1 MSGDQEFSV
10 SDRNSGEH
18 GAPGGAAPTPVV
30 IPWVLHGTGEAA
42 VRAQA
47 HKLSAFLSGRGP
59 EQETPDPHD
68 IGLSLVTTR
77 AALAHRGVVLGT
89 DREGLLAGLDAL
101 ATGGLGGTA
110 VTGSVTGGSSTPA
123 VFVFPGQGSQWQGMA
138 VELLDTE
145 PAFAASLAQC
155 STALAAFTDW
165 DLEAVLRGEADAPT
179 FDRVDVVQPVLW
191 AVMVS
196 LAALWRSYGVEPAAV
211 VGHSQGEIAAA
222 CVAGA
227 LTLEDGARVVALRS
241 QLIAEELAGQ
251 GGMMSVPLPAAELE
265 TRLGPWEG
273 RVQLAAVNGPG
284 STIVAG
290 ENAALDEVHEN
301 LTAQGVQARKIRVD
315 YASHSHYVEA
325 LKDKLHVLL
334 APVRPRRSEIAFY
347 STVTGALID
356 TTRLDGTYWFTNL
369 RQTVRFEEA
378 TRALLADGYGL
389 FVEASPHPVLRN
401 GLGETFESA
410 GAQATAVGSLRR
422 NDGGPLRFAT
432 SLAEASLGG
441 APVRWTDFFAP
452 DARVTDLPT
461 YAFQNHRYWIDST
474 TAGTDVTAAGLDSAA
489 HPLLGAVLTS
499 SASGETV
506 FTGRVGLSSHPWL
519 ADHEALGT
527 VLVPGTAFVDLA
539 LMAGQHTG
547 SETVRELTLQAPLV
561 LPTDGRLQL
570 QVTVGAPDESGGRP
584 VSVQSR
590 GESGDTTWTRHATG
604 ILDTD
609 APAPA
614 APGADLASW
623 PPPGAEPVPLDGA
636 YERLLDRGYAY
647 GPVFQGLKGLWRRA
661 GELFAEVE
669 LDEQAHTDAARFG
682 LHPALLDSA
691 LHAELLAG
699 EDESGET
706 VLPFA
711 WTGVSLHAVGAT
723 SLRVHLAKA
732 GPDATR
738 ITAAD
743 ATGAPVLTVDSL
755 VARAVSPEQLAAA
768 GAGSGPVP
776 YAVRW
781 VPVATAAGATPPA
794 TGSWGVAGTG
804 AAADA
809 LATVLGV
816 PAHADP
822 AALADASSDAP
833 PQVVVALLTGSAEE
847 SDVPDAVRRTTL
859 RTLELVQSWL
869 ADDRFADS
877 TLLLVTSGAVAAA
890 EAGAPDL
897 AQAPQWSLLRSAQA
911 ENPGRF
917 VLVDTDADL
926 AAGAVP
932 AAGALAAALASG
944 EPETALRN
952 GDVLA
957 PRLAAADPAPRAEL
971 DPEGTVLVTG
981 GTGGLGALVARHL
994 VTEHGARRLLL
1005 TSRRGPAA
1013 PGAAE
1018 LRAELAE
1025 LGADAEI
1032 VACDAAD
1039 RGALADLLAGIDPAH
1054 RLTAVVHAAGV
1065 LDDGLVGSLTAERL
1079 DSVLR
1084 AKADSAWHLH
1094 ELTREL
1100 DLAAFVLFSSIA
1112 GTLGSAGQANYA
1124 ASNAFL
1130 DALAAH
1136 RRAAGLPAVSMAWGL
1151 WADGTGMTGH
1161 LDEATVARMR
1171 RGGFPPIGAAEGLA
1185 LFDSAFTGTADG
1197 GALRVLLKLDTA
1209 ALRVA
1214 AGSGSVPAPLRSLVR
1229 TPPRQAAK
1237 AADGGEGSFGD
1248 RLTALSGAERT
1259 KALLELVRRQVAEV
1273 LGHGSTDAVDPDR
1286 AFKELGFDSL
1296 TAVELRNRVNAAT
1309 GLRLPPTL
1317 VFDYPSARVLAKH
1330 LEGQFGG
1337 ATAGQSAPAAVAVDQ
1352 DEPLAIV
1359 AMACRFPGGV
1369 ESPEDLWKLVAEGT
1383 DAVSAFPEDRGWNID
1398 ELYHPEPGEPGR
1410 TYTRS
1415 GGFLYDAADF
1425 DSGFFGISPNEALAM
1440 DPQQRLLLET
1450 SWQLFERAG
1459 IDPATL
1465 RGSSTGVFAGMMYH
1479 DYADSS
1485 AAGSIVSGR
1494 LSYHYGLEG
1503 PAVTVDTACS
1513 SSLVAVH
1520 LAGQALRSGECSM
1533 ALVGG
1538 VTVMATPGVL
1548 IEFGQQRGL
1557 AADGRCKPFADAAD
1571 GTGFAEGV
1579 GLLLLERLS
1588 DARRNGHQVLA
1599 VVKGTAVN
1607 QDGASN
1613 GLTAPNGPSQQR
1625 VIRQALASAG
1635 LAAADIDAVEAH
1647 GTGTVL
1653 GDPIEAQALL
1663 ATYGQDRPADRPL
1676 WLGSVKSNLGHTQ
1689 AAAGVAGVIKMVEAM
1704 RHGVL
1709 PRTLHVDRPSQK
1721 VDWDAGAVRLL
1732 TEARDWAGEGPRR
1745 AGISSFGISG
1755 TNAHVIVEH
1764 VPDEQPEPATAPE
1777 ATAPEAEP
1785 AEDTGPV
1792 AWLLSAAGG
1801 EALADQARRLADHV
1815 TRQPALRPVDVAYS
1829 LGSGRPLLSH
1839 RAVVVGEDR
1848 EELLGRLAALA
1859 AQPSAATA
1867 ASGPAGATAFLFTGQ
1882 GAQRPG
1888 MGRELYEAHPV
1899 FARAVDAA
1907 AEAFDP
1913 HLDRPLLEVMWGT
1926 DAELLNRTEYAQ
1938 PALFTME
1945 IALFRLA
1952 ESWGIRPD
1960 YLAGHSIGELAAIRA
1975 AGVLSLEDVA
1985 ALVAARGRLIQNL
1998 PAGGAMVAIRATEAE
2013 VLPLLT
2019 DAVSLAAVNG
2029 PSSVVVSGA
2038 EAEVLALAARFE
2050 ADGRKTSR
2058 LRVSHAFHSPLMEP
2072 MLDDFRTVARKM
2084 TYRKPVIPVVSTLTG
2099 RLATAEELGDPE
2111 YWVRHVR
2118 GTVRFEDAVHTLEAE
2133 EVTTYLEL
2141 GPDAVLSSL
2150 GADCLTGE
2158 RDVAFLPALRRDRP
2172 EPRELV
2178 TAAGQ
2183 AASRGVAVDWSA
2195 VHTSSHPR
2203 RVELP
2208 GYAFQRRRYWLDSVA
2223 GSGDVTAVGQQSAGH
2238 PLLGAVV
2245 ELPDTDGLVLTG
2257 RLSATGQSWLTDHD
2271 LLGSVV
2277 LGGAG
2282 LVELALHAAARTGC
2296 TALRELAVESPLV
2309 LPERDTVDLRVTIG
2323 APDPS
2328 GARPVAVHSRTSTD
2342 QESAW
2347 SRHATGTAVPGHTPG
2362 QPPAADAAWPP
2373 AGATPV
2379 ATNHAYEALLARGY
2393 GYGPAFQGLR
2403 AAWRRGEELFAEIE
2417 LPEGPDRDAGR
2428 FTLHPAL
2435 LDAALHVQRLTT
2447 DAPAQLDADW
2457 QGVAL
2462 HATGSA
2468 SLRVRLAPARDGG
2481 HTVTAT
2487 DADGQPVLTV
2497 DRVVPR
2503 PITAAELTAGQGIAQ
2518 EALFRLDWRTA
2529 PAAASRT
2536 RPQGLAVL
2544 GTDRLGLGEDVPAH
2558 ENLDALL
2565 AAVAT
2570 GPAPELVVH
2579 LADGPDAAPETL
2591 ALLHHWTADE
2601 RLGAVPLTIVTRE
2614 QSAATGMV
2622 RALLRSARA
2631 ESGCPL
2637 TLIALDGSDASLHAL
2652 PAALAAGEPETELRA
2667 GTLLVPR
2674 LVPAPAPAPAT
2685 APAWDPE
2692 GTVLVTGAP
2701 GTATA
2706 LARHL
2711 VTERG
2716 VRHLVLAPE
2725 QGLPANHDGP
2735 NPLEGLDAEISVLT
2749 TDLTDPAA
2757 VAGLVGSIAA
2767 EHPLTAVVHTAHE
2780 APDGTSFAGFT
2791 ADRLAASDRSDRAAW
2806 NLHRATRDSAPA
2818 AFVLISSAEA
2828 LLQGDGQAGTGFA
2841 QIGFEALAGYRQGKG
2856 LPVTSLAYGP
2866 WQTPGTAAASRDRAG
2881 LPALTGEEGLAL
2893 FDAALAREATGT
2905 LAAVRLDRA
2914 VLRTRPEELPYVL
2927 RSLVRT
2933 PGRSAAPADGTSLAQ
2948 RLAGLAPD
2956 ERERTLL
2963 TLVREQVAAVLG
2975 HPDPDAVDPERAFQ
2989 ELGFDSMAAVD
3000 LRKRL
3005 GAVTGLRL
3013 PATLVFDHPTCRAAA
3028 GYLDGVLAP
3037 ADSDGARPVLDETD
3051 RLETALAA
3059 ADPTPAE
3066 AARITARLEALLRKW
3081 RDVQDGSA
3089 APETDDKFASATDD
3103 ELFQALDDLEMG

>member
-1 MSGDQEFSV
+1 M
-10 SDRNSGEH
+10 
-18 GAPGGAAPTPVV
+18 

-42 VRAQA
+42 VCAQA
-47 HKLSAFLSGRGP
+47 LKLSAFLSERGP
-59 EQETPDPHD
+59 QGQAPRPHD
-68 IGLSLVTTR
+68 IGLSLATTR
-77 AALAHRGVVLGT
+77 AALPHRGVVLGT
-89 DREGLLAGLDAL
+89 DRESLLEGLEAL
-101 ATGGLGGTA
+101 AAGGLGGTV
-110 VTGSVTGGSSTPA
+110 VTGPVTGTGSTPA

-138 VELLDTE
+138 VELLDTA
-145 PAFAASLAQC
+145 PAFATALAQC
-155 STALAAFTDW
+155 ATALRAFTDW
-165 DLEAVLRGEADAPT
+165 DLEDVLRGEPGAPT
-179 FDRVDVVQPVLW
+179 FERVDVVQPVLW
-191 AVMVS
+191 AVMIS
-196 LAALWRSYGVEPAAV
+196 LAALWRSYGIEPAAV

-265 TRLGPWEG
+265 TRLAPWQG

-356 TTRLDGTYWFTNL
+356 TSELDGSYWFTNL
-369 RQTVRFEEA
+369 RQTVRFEAA

-422 NDGGPLRFAT
+422 NDGGLLRFAT

-441 APVRWTDFFAP
+441 APVAWTDFFAP

-461 YAFQNHRYWIDST
+461 YAFQNRRYWIDST
-474 TAGTDVTAAGLDSAA
+474 TGGADVTAAGLDSAA
-489 HPLLGAVLTS
+489 HPLLGAVITS

-519 ADHEALGT
+519 ADHEALGS

-539 LMAGQHTG
+539 LRAGRHTG
-547 SETVRELTLQAPLV
+547 SESVRELTLQAPLV
-561 LPTDGRLQL
+561 LPADGRLQL
-570 QVTVGAPDESGGRP
+570 QVTVGAPDEGDGRP
-584 VSVQSR
+584 VTIQSR
-590 GESGDTTWTRHATG
+590 GENGDDTWTRHATG
-604 ILDTD
+604 TLDARAPLAA
-609 APAPA
+609 APA
-614 APGADLASW
+614 ADLASW
-623 PPPGAEPVPLDGA
+623 PPPGAEPVPLEGA

-647 GPVFQGLKGLWRRA
+647 GPVFQGLKGLWRR
-661 GELFAEVE
+661 GRELFAEVE
-669 LDEQAHTDAARFG
+669 LDEQAHTDAARFD

-699 EDESGET
+699 QDESGDT

-711 WTGVSLHAVGAT
+711 WTGVTLHAIGAT
-723 SLRVHLAKA
+723 SLRVHLAEA

-743 ATGAPVLTVDSL
+743 GTGEPVLTVDSL

-768 GAGSGPVP
+768 GAGSGPQP

-781 VPVATAAGATPPA
+781 IPVSTTAGAARPAAG
-794 TGSWGVAGTG
+794 SWAVAGSG
-804 AAADA
+804 AAADD
-809 LATVLGV
+809 LAAALGV
-816 PAHADP
+816 PAHEDL
-822 AALADASSDAP
+822 AALADATADAP
-833 PQVVVALLTGSAEE
+833 PQVVVALLTGSAEPG
-847 SDVPDAVRRTTL
+847 DVPAAVRRSTG
-859 RTLELVQSWL
+859 RALERVQSWL
-869 ADDRFADS
+869 ADDRFADA
-877 TLLLVTSGAVAAA
+877 TLLLVTGGAVAAA
-890 EAGAPDL
+890 GNGAPDL
-897 AQAPQWSLLRSAQA
+897 AQAPQWALLRSAQA

-926 AAGAVP
+926 AAGTAP
-932 AAGALAAALASG
+932 GADALAAALATG
-944 EPETALRN
+944 EPETALRD
-952 GDVLA
+952 GEVLA
-957 PRLAAADPAPRAEL
+957 PRLTAADPAPRAEF
-971 DPEGTVLVTG
+971 DPEGTVLITG

-994 VTEHGARRLLL
+994 VTRHGARRLLL

-1013 PGAAE
+1013 PGAAD

-1025 LGADAEI
+1025 LGAEAEI
-1032 VACDAAD
+1032 AACDTAERDSLAA
-1039 RGALADLLAGIDPAH
+1039 LIAGIDPAH
-1054 RLTAVVHAAGV
+1054 PLTAVVHAAGV
-1065 LDDGLVGSLTAERL
+1065 LDDGLIGSLTAERL
-1079 DSVLR
+1079 DVVLR

-1094 ELTREL
+1094 ELTRDL

-1124 ASNAFL
+1124 ASNGFL

-1171 RGGFPPIGAAEGLA
+1171 RGGFPPIAAAEGLA
-1185 LFDSAFTGTADG
+1185 LFDSAFTATADG
-1197 GALRVLLKLDTA
+1197 GSLRVLLKLDTA

-1214 AGSGSVPAPLRSLVR
+1214 AGSGTVPALLRSLVR
-1229 TPPRQAAK
+1229 VPLRQAVK
-1237 AADGGEGSFGD
+1237 ADRGEASFGD
-1248 RLTALSGAERT
+1248 RLASLSGGERT
-1259 KALLELVRRQVAEV
+1259 KALLDLVRRQVAEV
-1273 LGHGSTDAVDPDR
+1273 LGHGSVDAVDPDR

-1330 LEGQFGG
+1330 LEGQFAGSGAQAGG
-1337 ATAGQSAPAAVAVDQ
+1337 AAPAAAAADP

-1369 ESPEDLWKLVAEGT
+1369 ESPEDLWKLVADGT
-1383 DAVSAFPEDRGWNID
+1383 DAVSAFPGDRGWNID
-1398 ELYHPEPGEPGR
+1398 ELYHPEPGRPGR
-1410 TYTRS
+1410 TYTKS
-1415 GGFLYDAADF
+1415 GGFLHDAADF
-1425 DSGFFGISPNEALAM
+1425 DPGFFGISPNEALAM

-1520 LAGQALRSGECSM
+1520 LAGQALRSGECSL

-1571 GTGFAEGV
+1571 GTGFSEGV

-1599 VVKGTAVN
+1599 VVKGSAVN

-1635 LAAADIDAVEAH
+1635 LSAADVDAVEAH

-1663 ATYGQDRPADRPL
+1663 ATYGQDRPGDRPL
-1676 WLGSVKSNLGHTQ
+1676 WLGSIKSNIGHAQ

-1704 RHGVL
+1704 RRGVL

-1721 VDWDAGAVRLL
+1721 VDWEAGAVRLL
-1732 TEARDWAGEGPRR
+1732 TEARDWSAEGPRR
-1745 AGISSFGISG
+1745 AGVSSFGISG

-1764 VPDEQPEPATAPE
+1764 VPDEEPGSAAAPGSASPGPES
-1777 ATAPEAEP
+1777 
-1785 AEDTGPV
+1785 AEDTGAV

-1815 TRQPALRPVDVAYS
+1815 ARRPGLRPVDVAYS
-1829 LGSGRPLLSH
+1829 LGTGRPLLSH

-1848 EELLGRLAALA
+1848 EELLGALA
-1859 AQPSAATA
+1859 GLAGQPPAATA
-1867 ASGPAGATAFLFTGQ
+1867 ASGPAGSTAFLFTGQ

-1888 MGRELYEAHPV
+1888 MGRGLYEAHPV

-1907 AEAFDP
+1907 AEALDP
-1913 HLDRPLLEVMWGT
+1913 HLERPLLDVMWGT
-1926 DAELLNRTEYAQ
+1926 DAELLSRTEYAQ
-1938 PALFTME
+1938 PALFALE

-1960 YLAGHSIGELAAIRA
+1960 YLAGHSVGELAAARA
-1975 AGVLSLEDVA
+1975 AGVFSLEDVA

-1998 PAGGAMVAIRATEAE
+1998 PAGGAMVAIRAAEAE
-2013 VLPLLT
+2013 VAPFLD

-2038 EAEVLALAARFE
+2038 ADEVLALAARFE

-2058 LRVSHAFHSPLMEP
+2058 LKVSHAFHSPLMEP

-2084 TYRKPVIPVVSTLTG
+2084 TYRKPAIPVVSTLTG

-2118 GTVRFEDAVHTLEAE
+2118 GTVRFEDAVRTLDAH

-2178 TAAGQ
+2178 AAAGR

-2195 VHTSSHPR
+2195 VHTPR
-2203 RVELP
+2203 QPHRVELP

-2223 GSGDVTAVGQQSAGH
+2223 GSGDVTTVGQQSAGH

-2257 RLSATGQSWLTDHD
+2257 RLSATGQAWLADHD
-2271 LLGSVV
+2271 LLGTVL
-2277 LGGAG
+2277 LGGGA

-2296 TALRELAVESPLV
+2296 TGLRELAVESLLV
-2309 LPERDTVDLRVTIG
+2309 LPERDTVDLRVTVG
-2323 APDPS
+2323 APDAS
-2328 GARPVAVHSRTSTD
+2328 GARPVHVHSRTGTGTGTGTGPDSG
-2342 QESAW
+2342 W
-2347 SRHATGTAVPGHTPG
+2347 RRNATGTAVPGHTPAQTPDTG
-2362 QPPAADAAWPP
+2362 AAWPP
-2373 AGATPV
+2373 AGATPL
-2379 ATNHAYEALLARGY
+2379 ATDRAYEELLARGY

-2403 AAWRRGEELFAEIE
+2403 AAWQRGRELFAEIG
-2417 LPEGPDRDAGR
+2417 LPEGADRDADR

-2435 LDAALHVQRLTT
+2435 LDAALHAQRLTA
-2447 DAPAQLDADW
+2447 DASVQYDADW

-2462 HATGSA
+2462 HATGSRD
-2468 SLRVRLAPARDGG
+2468 LRVHLAPAEDGG
-2481 HTVTAT
+2481 TALTASDT
-2487 DADGQPVLTV
+2487 DGRPVLTV
-2497 DRVVPR
+2497 DRLVSR
-2503 PITAAELTAGQGIAQ
+2503 PVTAAELTAGRGIAQ
-2518 EALFRLDWRTA
+2518 EALFRLDWQDAR
-2529 PAAASRT
+2529 PAGTRI
-2536 RPQGLAVL
+2536 RPQGIAVL
-2544 GTDRLGLGEDVPAH
+2544 GGDRLGLGEDVPAH
-2558 ENLDALL
+2558 QDLEALL
-2565 AAVAT
+2565 ADLERGA
-2570 GPAPELVVH
+2570 APELVVH

-2601 RLGAVPLTIVTRE
+2601 RLGTLPLAVVTRE
-2614 QSAATGMV
+2614 HSAAAGMV
-2622 RALLRSARA
+2622 QALVRTARA

-2637 TLIALDGSDASLHAL
+2637 TLVALDGSDESLHAL
-2652 PAALAAGEPETELRA
+2652 PAALASDEPETALRA
-2667 GTLLVPR
+2667 GAALVPR
-2674 LVPAPAPAPAT
+2674 LTPAPVPAPAA
-2685 APAWDPE
+2685 APAWDPQ
-2692 GTVLVTGAP
+2692 GTVLVTGAA
-2701 GTATA
+2701 GTAGA

-2716 VRHLVLAPE
+2716 VRHLVLATE
-2725 QGLPANHDGP
+2725 QGLAADADGVGGP
-2735 NPLEGLDAEISVLT
+2735 DAEISVLT

-2757 VAGLVGSIAA
+2757 VAALLATIAP
-2767 EHPLTAVVHTAHE
+2767 EHPLTAVVHTAHDL
-2780 APDGTSFAGFT
+2780 ADGSSFAGFT
-2791 ADRLAASDRSDRAAW
+2791 ADRLAAAGRADQAAW
-2806 NLHRATRDSAPA
+2806 NLHRATRDSDLA
-2818 AFVLISSAEA
+2818 AFVLVSSAEA
-2828 LLQGDGQAGTGFA
+2828 LLQGDGQSGTGFA
-2841 QIGFEALAGYRQGKG
+2841 QIGFEALTGYRRSRG
-2856 LPVTSLAYGP
+2856 LPATALAYGP
-2866 WQTPGTAAASRDRAG
+2866 WRTPGTAAAAQERAG
-2881 LPALTGEEGLAL
+2881 LPALTAEEGLAL
-2893 FDAALAREATGT
+2893 FDAALAQEAAGT

-2914 VLRTRPEELPYVL
+2914 ALRTRPEELPYVL
-2927 RSLVRT
+2927 RSVVRT
-2933 PGRSAAPADGTSLAQ
+2933 PARSAAAAGGASLAE
-2948 RLAGLAPD
+2948 RLAGLTAD

-2963 TLVREQVAAVLG
+2963 ALVREHVAAVLG
-2975 HPDPDAVDPERAFQ
+2975 HPDPEAVDPERAFQ

-3005 GAVTGLRL
+3005 GAVTGLWL

-3037 ADSDGARPVLDETD
+3037 QDADGARPVLDETD

-3059 ADPTPAE
+3059 AAPTLAE

-3081 RDVQDGSA
+3081 RDAQDGA
-3089 APETDDKFASATDD
+3089 ATAETDDEFASATDD
-3103 ELFQALDDLEMG
+3103 ELFQALDDLEIG